1 MELFSADAQSIV
13 HRGSSSDPNMN
24 LNIYSKHG
32 SVQVEDIF
40 VTGSGVHGVSSLKI
54 GMKSSNSVGFQ
65 VTAHASAS
73 DGIVVVQNAEMNLS
87 YLKSTV
93 KV

>member
-32 SVQVEDIF
+32 SVQVEDVV
-40 VTGSGVHGVSSLKI
+40 VTGSDVHGVSSLKI
-54 GMKSSNSVGFQ
+54 GMNNSNSVGFHDC
-65 VTAHASAS
+65 ARLGKRRHCR
-73 DGIVVVQNAEMNLS
+73 GPEC
-87 YLKSTV
+87 
-93 KV
+93 